1 MSKSEK
7 VEITIPADLQERL
20 EALPDR
26 ATRPATNWTK
36 EMDKA
41 LVTYWK
47 VKRHA
52 DIAKALG
59 VSPNTALYRY
69 RFLTEGKNGN

>member
-1 MSKSEK
+1 MKNI
-7 VEITIPADLQERL
+7 VIEIPSDMRERL
-20 EALPDR
+20 EALPNR

-41 LVTYWK
+41 LITYWQ

-52 DIAKALG
+52 DVAKALG

-69 RFLTEGKNGN
+69 RFLTEG